1 MFNQKSLS
9 VIMPVRDVLPY
20 IQASIGCLRKNIN
33 PKLTQIIII
42 DNCSIAENSAW
53 LKTQSDLTIIEGFPE
68 QSITASYNKGLKLS
82 TGESILL
89 MHSDTIMPQN
99 TIARL
104 EKLLYSDEII
114 AAVGPVSP
122 GSKLIFQNFQ
132 VGAGH
137 YDDFAGLERVAVE
150 VYEKNLPPLQLLF
163 LEDFCFL
170 LKRSAYEKIGLLD
183 ERFSPHYLETV
194 DYSLRLSNEGYSL
207 IVSQSIL
214 VHHHQSLSL
223 LNAKL
228 SPEIIFDNSFKQ
240 FKDKWNIDLNYSAN
254 VRYELLERIDTK
266 KPDLSILEV
275 GCAMGGNFAY
285 IKSFNPN
292 VRLCGIE
299 FNEHTAKIASHFA
312 DVRAVDVETIEIPEW
327 DNSFDYIILGDILEH
342 LRNPDK
348 ALHHMHRLL
357 KPEGHLIIS
366 VPNISFYGIIK
377 QLLHGRFIYENSGIL
392 DRTHLRFFTKFDM
405 LELLKKSGFSAEC
418 FGSYTVDSLN
428 EFDEQFLNELA
439 NLSTI
444 KVDRDNLLTI
454 QYYFDALKI

>member
-1 MFNQKSLS
+1 MLNQKSLS

-20 IQASIGCLRKNIN
+20 IQASIESLRKNID
-33 PKLTQIIII
+33 LTISEIIII
-42 DNCSIAENSAW
+42 DNCSISENSTW
-53 LKTQSDLTIIEGFPE
+53 LKTQSDLTIIKGFPE
-68 QSITASYNKGLKLS
+68 QSVPVSYNKGLKLS

-89 MHSDTIMPQN
+89 MHSDTILPQN

-104 EKLLYSDEII
+104 EKLLYSDEKI
-114 AAVGPVSP
+114 ATVGPVSS
-122 GSKLIFQNFQ
+122 GSIFKFQNPKVSPLPFS
-132 VGAGH
+132 
-137 YDDFAGLERVAVE
+137 DFIELEHSAVDFHL
-150 VYEKNLPPLQLLF
+150 KRLPSTMCLF

-170 LKRSAYEKIGLLD
+170 LKRSAFEKNGLFD
-183 ERFSPHYLETV
+183 EYFSPHYLEII
-194 DYSLRLSNEGYSL
+194 DYSLRLLNNGYS
-207 IVSQSIL
+207 IMVDESTL
-214 VHHHQSLSL
+214 VYHYGALSMT
-223 LNAKL
+223 NAKF
-228 SPEIIFDNSFKQ
+228 SSIDIINNAFEK
-240 FKDKWNIDLNYSAN
+240 FKDKWGIDLNYSGN
-254 VRYELLERIDTK
+254 TRFELLGRIDLK
-266 KPDLSILEV
+266 KSNLSVLEV

-292 VRLCGIE
+292 ARLCGIE

-312 DVRAVDVETIEIPEW
+312 DVRAADIETINITEW
-327 DNSFDYIILGDILEH
+327 DNSFDYIILADILEH
-342 LRNPDK
+342 LRNPEK

-357 KPEGHLIIS
+357 KPNGHLIIS
-366 VPNISFYGIIK
+366 VPNISYLGVIK

-418 FGSYTVDSLN
+418 FGSYTIDSLN